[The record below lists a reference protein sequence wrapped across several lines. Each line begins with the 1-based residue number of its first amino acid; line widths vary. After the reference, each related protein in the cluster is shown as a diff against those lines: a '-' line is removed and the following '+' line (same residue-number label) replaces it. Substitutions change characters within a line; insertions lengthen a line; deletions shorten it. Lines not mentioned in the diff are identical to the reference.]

1 MNGLL
6 QFIRLFS
13 ALSLF
18 TAAFWVLV
26 PKGRG
31 EKTARFALGVFFLWS
46 VILGGKAAF
55 SSLQAAK
62 AGTLTQAAQNNALQ
76 MQTTALQNG
85 FGLLLQSAG
94 YPAEKIIVEAD
105 ILEDNSINI
114 TKVVLWPKNSA
125 DYNAAA
131 QLLARQ
137 AGLAP
142 EILQQGEAYGTTGN

>member
-1 MNGLL
+1 MKKATV
-6 QFIRLFS
+6 LFCFFC
-13 ALSLF
+13 LF
-18 TAAFWVLV
+18 VT
-26 PKGRG
+26 
-31 EKTARFALGVFFLWS
+31 S
-46 VILGGKAAF
+46 VYC
-55 SSLQAAK
+55 
-62 AGTLTQAAQNNALQ
+62 T
-76 MQTTALQNG
+76 
-85 FGLLLQSAG
+85 GLLLQSAG
-94 YPAEKIIVEAD
+94 YPAEKITVEAD

>member
-1 MNGLL
+1 MG
-6 QFIRLFS
+6 
-13 ALSLF
+13 AG
-18 TAAFWVLV
+18 A
-26 PKGRG
+26 KGPGRKNRPLCPG
-31 EKTARFALGVFFLWS
+31 CVFFVS

-94 YPAEKIIVEAD
+94 YPAEKITVEAD

-131 QLLARQ
+131 QLLVRQ